1 MALSDIAAG
10 LEVTTEQ
17 RDRGVATVDRTAAD
31 LADRFAELD
40 ADLPCEPG
48 AAATVVE
55 AYAEGRSVGDAGHAA
70 GVPPVT
76 AAKTLHLL
84 GEQVCPVGPRGRD
97 IVRDWTEGRLSRDEA
112 ETLAGVGPREFALT
126 AYVETHDPLPE
137 AREAAEG
144 VLVDTD
150 ATADRE
156 ASLGGAVE
164 APDEML

>member
-10 LEVTTEQ
+10 LEATTEQ

-31 LADRFAELD
+31 LADRFAKLD
-40 ADLPCEPG
+40 ADLPYEPE

-55 AYAEGRSVGDAGHAA
+55 TYAEGSSVGDAGHAA
-70 GVPPVT
+70 EVPPVT

-84 GEQVCPVGPRGRD
+84 GEQVCPVGPCGREL
-97 IVRDWTEGRLSRDEA
+97 VRDWIEGRLSRDEA
-112 ETLAGVGPREFALT
+112 ATLAGVGPREFALV

-144 VLVDTD
+144 VLVYTD

-156 ASLGGAVE
+156 ASLGEALE
-164 APDEML
+164 APDDLL